1 MTVSE
6 DADAQPVRRGEA
18 ASGLEKLLREHTGEQ
33 MEVVVKERDEEG
45 TVLEVPREAL
55 EALRDVLDILE
66 DGGDVEI
73 VAKDRELTTTEAAEV
88 LNVSRPYL
96 VERLE
101 EGDIPFRKVGSHRRI
116 RLQDVLEYKRA
127 QKEES
132 RRRLEELAAEDERL
146 DIDY

>member
-1 MTVSE
+1 
-6 DADAQPVRRGEA
+6 
-18 ASGLEKLLREHTGEQ
+18 
-33 MEVVVKERDEEG
+33 
-45 TVLEVPREAL
+45 
-55 EALRDVLDILE
+55 
-66 DGGDVEI
+66 
-73 VAKDRELTTTEAAEV
+73 AAEV

-101 EGDIPFRKVGSHRRI
+101 EGEIPFRKVGSHRRI